1 MSITE
6 DQLEKIQL
14 LNGKYEQFIEEGY
27 PYENQII
34 LLMAS
39 YCGDNPE
46 CTEFRPCLDCLQM
59 SNIAILENGEVTAI
73 CGYDYIQNVKLE
85 K

>member
-1 MSITE
+1 MSVTE
-6 DQLEKIQL
+6 HQLEKFEL
-14 LNGKYEQFIEEGY
+14 LKKKYEQFIEEGY

-39 YCGDNPE
+39 YCGEPE
-46 CTEFRPCLDCLQM
+46 CTEFRPCLDCLQN

-73 CGYDYIQNVKLE
+73 CGYNYIQDVKLE

>member
-1 MSITE
+1 MQIIE
-6 DQLEKIQL
+6 DQFEKVQL
-14 LNGKYEQFIEEGY
+14 LNEKNEQFYKEGY
-27 PYENQII
+27 PYKNKII

-39 YCGDNPE
+39 YCGDDPE

-59 SNIAILENGEVTAI
+59 SNIGILENGVVTAI
-73 CGYDYIQNVKLE
+73 CGYDYIQDVKLE